1 LDDVLELALCI
12 TSREIAELLPPPAKA
27 LCLFV
32 SGAKRSSEEAENIWL
47 SQNIGIS
54 ESNISH

>member
-1 LDDVLELALCI
+1 MREESN

-27 LCLFV
+27 LLQCLFV

-47 SQNIGIS
+47 SQNFGIS